1 MVQSV
6 VWLVSKGQVQIKF
19 ISTVNST
26 AGFLTFSAPIDDS
39 EFGIYDTSALL
50 KLMSI
55 MKDDVNVTLLK
66 EHDVYMKMVVTDD
79 VYDGS
84 FSLADIKS
92 IEEAPS
98 IEEPKVYEV
107 SFPLDKEFKEQ
118 YLKAY
123 KALGSINRFTL
134 QTTKTDVKITL
145 GNKESYANKISFSKE
160 CPDFL
165 PLKKPKSFSG
175 DAIAEIFKCNNDIF
189 YGLLEVSEE
198 GLMKVTIKD
207 DNYTVNY
214 YLIEL
219 EDV

>member
-26 AGFLTFSAPIDDS
+26 AGFITFIAPLEDS

-50 KLMSI
+50 KLVSI
-55 MKDDVNVTLLK
+55 MKEDVQITLLK
-66 EHDVYMKMVVTDD
+66 EHDVYMKMVVSDEI
-79 VYDGS
+79 YQGS

-92 IEEAPS
+92 IEESPT
-98 IEEPKVYEV
+98 IDEPKVYEV

-123 KALGSINRFTL
+123 RALGSINRFTVN
-134 QTTKTDVKITL
+134 TTKTDVKITL
-145 GNKESYANKISFSKE
+145 GNKESYANKISFAKE

-165 PLKKPKSFSG
+165 PLKSPKSFSG
-175 DAIAEIFKCNNDIF
+175 DAIAEIFRCNNDIF
-189 YGLLEVSEE
+189 YGLLEISQE
-198 GLMKVTIKD
+198 GLMKVSIKD
-207 DNYTVNY
+207 DNYTVTY

-219 EDV
+219 EEV